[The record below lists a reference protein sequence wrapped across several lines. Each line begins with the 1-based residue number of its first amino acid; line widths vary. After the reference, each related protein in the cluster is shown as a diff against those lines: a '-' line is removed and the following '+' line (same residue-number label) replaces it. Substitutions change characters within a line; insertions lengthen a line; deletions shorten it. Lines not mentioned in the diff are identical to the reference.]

1 MPGILQSRSTNPA
14 AYIIMALTP
23 LFFSTNLV
31 FGRGVT
37 GDVAPFTL
45 AFLRWFSVAV
55 VLSPLIWRER
65 SRIAAISP
73 RGRLRVALLGFLG
86 MWICGALV
94 YVALEYTTAT
104 NATLLY
110 ATSSIM
116 IILFEALIY
125 GRKSGWREAAGI
137 VLAFAGIAVIVLR
150 GSMDALLS
158 LTFNIGDII
167 ILGTACSWALYSVLQ
182 RQGEIIAI
190 PNLPAFGLIAG
201 VGALLLLPFA
211 MHEFFTDAPM
221 PRSAY
226 AWQNVGGIV
235 LFASLLAFSG
245 FQYGV
250 RKLGPSL
257 AGIFLYLMP
266 PYGIVL
272 AIIFLGETLST
283 FHFAGGA
290 LVIGGVVLATLP
302 KRLQSA

>member
-1 MPGILQSRSTNPA
+1 MPGVLQSRSVDPLP
-14 AYIIMALTP
+14 YIIMTLTP

-55 VLSPLIWRER
+55 VLSPLIWREQ

-73 RGRLRVALLGFLG
+73 RGRLHVALLGFLG

-125 GRKSGWREAAGI
+125 GRKSGWREAVGI

-182 RQGEIIAI
+182 RQGEITAL

-211 MHEFFTDAPM
+211 MYEFYIDAPM
-221 PRSAY
+221 PRSAH

-250 RKLGPSL
+250 RTLGPSL

-266 PYGIVL
+266 AYGVVL
-272 AIIFLGETLST
+272 AIIFLGETLSG